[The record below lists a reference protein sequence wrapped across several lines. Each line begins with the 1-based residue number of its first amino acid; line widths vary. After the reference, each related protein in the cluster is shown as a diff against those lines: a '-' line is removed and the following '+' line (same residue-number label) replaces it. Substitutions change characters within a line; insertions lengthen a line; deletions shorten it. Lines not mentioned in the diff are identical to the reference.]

1 MVQIPMSQSDPI
13 TEEDPG
19 EATTGPPGITAGG
32 TEPLPRS
39 AIAPL
44 TVVEGGRPERPIR
57 MYATERDAKAK
68 EKAGTDKAKGPD
80 K

>member
-19 EATTGPPGITAGG
+19 EATTGSPGITVGG
-32 TEPLPRS
+32 TEPLPQS
-39 AIAPL
+39 AIASQAPL

-57 MYATERDAKAK
+57 MYATEKAK
-68 EKAGTDKAKGPD
+68 EKAGTDKTKGPD